1 MTART
6 EQTAELPGIPA
17 GRSAWQTRHQRR
29 HSAAFWIVAAAFCVN
44 LAFSAVPTPL
54 YVIYQ
59 QRDHFSTLMITVVYA
74 VYAVGV
80 IVSLFLGGHVS
91 DWVGRR
97 RVLVPALAVNVA
109 SALLFIAFPSLPG
122 LILARVVSGVSIGLT
137 TGTATAYLA
146 ELHAGA
152 GGSPTGRRPQVVAT
166 AANLGGIGVG
176 PLGAGMLAQFAPL
189 PLVVPYV
196 IFGGVLVVLALLI
209 AFAPETAS
217 LPDPRPAW
225 RPQRAAIPAHA
236 RGTFFAAMGAA
247 AAAFAVYG
255 VFNSLMPGFLA
266 GTMHETS
273 YAVAGAVAFSAFAAG
288 AIAQIALG
296 TASTATTLKV
306 SVPVLLAGLALFTV
320 GMWVPSLPLFVIG
333 GIVTGAGGGLVFR
346 GSLVAAAGTA
356 PPESRAEV
364 LAGFFLGAYVGL
376 SMPVIALGVATE
388 YVAPRDVMRIV
399 DDGVGYNPAEV
410 ENRPG
415 HLGLVL
421 MCERAYLAG
430 GWCRIESTPGA
441 GTTVEFWIPLGG
453 IPTRPETSGEYV
465 A

>member
-6 EQTAELPGIPA
+6 EQTAALPGIPA
-17 GRSAWQTRHQRR
+17 VKRGWETRQRRR
-29 HSAAFWIVAAAFCVN
+29 HSAAFWVVAAAFCVN

-91 DWVGRR
+91 DWMGRR

-122 LILARVVSGVSIGLT
+122 LIIARVVSGVSIGLT

-146 ELHAGA
+146 ELHLGA
-152 GGSPTGRRPQVVAT
+152 GGSRTGRRPQVVAT

-176 PLGAGMLAQFAPL
+176 PLGAGLLAQFVRW
-189 PLVVPYV
+189 PLVIPYV
-196 IFGGVLVVLALLI
+196 IFGGVLVVLATLI

-217 LPDPRPAW
+217 RPDPRPAW
-225 RPQRAAIPAHA
+225 RPQRVAIPAHA

-288 AIAQIALG
+288 AVAQIALG
-296 TASTATTLKV
+296 TAGTATTLKV

-376 SMPVIALGVATE
+376 SAPVIALGVATE
-388 YVAPRDVMRIV
+388 YVAPRDVMLVFVVLAAIAIAA
-399 DDGVGYNPAEV
+399 GVRA
-410 ENRPG
+410 
-415 HLGLVL
+415 VL
-421 MCERAYLAG
+421 RHERD
-430 GWCRIESTPGA
+430 R
-441 GTTVEFWIPLGG
+441 
-453 IPTRPETSGEYV
+453 R
-465 A
+465 